1 MSGEHLPAPETREET
16 ARFLLD
22 RAAVAASLLCVLVAL
37 IPLGSLLYEVARRG
51 VAALSWAFFTA
62 VPAPLGTA
70 DGGMAHALLGSLILA
85 ALASLPAVPIGVLA
99 GVYVAEYPNQ
109 RMAQAVRFSAEVLSG
124 IPSITVGV
132 FVYGLIVLSTR
143 HFSALAGATALA
155 VLMVPTITHT
165 TGELLGRLPRDLRE
179 AALALGVSHW
189 RTLTRVLLRAAA
201 PGIAAGVMLS
211 LARVIGDAAPLLF
224 TAFGNDHM
232 PAGLN
237 QPIAS
242 IPVQIYT
249 YASSPDEQRRSLAW
263 GAALVLVCL
272 VLALNGGARWLVRR
286 RPS

>member
-1 MSGEHLPAPETREET
+1 M
-16 ARFLLD
+16 AR
-22 RAAVAASLLCVLVAL
+22 
-37 IPLGSLLYEVARRG
+37 
-51 VAALSWAFFTA
+51 
-62 VPAPLGTA
+62 
-70 DGGMAHALLGSLILA
+70 
-85 ALASLPAVPIGVLA
+85 
-99 GVYVAEYPNQ
+99 
-109 RMAQAVRFSAEVLSG
+109 AVRFAAEVLSG

-132 FVYGLIVLSTR
+132 FVYALVVLSTR

-155 VLMVPTITHT
+155 LLMIPTITHT

-179 AALALGVSHW
+179 AALALGVSRW
-189 RTLTRVLLRAAA
+189 RTLTRVLLRTAL
-201 PGIAAGVMLS
+201 PGIAAGVMLA

-272 VLALNGGARWLVRR
+272 VLVLNGGARWLVRR